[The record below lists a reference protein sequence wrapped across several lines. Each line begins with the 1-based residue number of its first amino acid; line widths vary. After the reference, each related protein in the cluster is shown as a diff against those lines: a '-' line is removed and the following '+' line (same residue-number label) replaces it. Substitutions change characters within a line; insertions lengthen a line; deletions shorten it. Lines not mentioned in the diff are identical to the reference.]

1 MREKV
6 FIYMYIYSFIHLWQ
20 VDKDGDGLVGKKEA
34 KSMLRAL
41 AEFRAFYTAALLKDA
56 GDER

>member
-1 MREKV
+1 M
-6 FIYMYIYSFIHLWQ
+6 
-20 VDKDGDGLVGKKEA
+20 DKDGDGLVGKKEA